1 MPRAPDQRI
10 EEARKLYASG
20 AKLIEVSQ
28 KLGIPEG
35 TIRSWKNRYKWD
47 DATLQKNKRN
57 VAKKKGG
64 QPGNKNAEGHG
75 GTGPPGN
82 KNAVRTGEFETLF
95 FDTLEPEERMLTE
108 LIQPDKEQLLLREIQ
123 LLAVRERRM
132 LKRIQSLR
140 EMETWQSQAGT
151 GKNPIPCG
159 MTVTEYTS
167 GIEKG
172 KKTELQKYEGILGQI
187 QAIEDALTR
196 VQARQQKAIEMLH
209 KFGYDDAKLEL
220 ATMQLEFEMLKQ
232 DNQAEETTDDG
243 FLEAMNAT
251 AQNVWGD
258 ENV

>member
-1 MPRAPDQRI
+1 MFRLGQ
-10 EEARKLYASG
+10 SG
-20 AKLIEVSQ
+20 AGRTDSA
-28 KLGIPEG
+28 GIMQRCKR
-35 TIRSWKNRYKWD
+35 IN
-47 DATLQKNKRN
+47 ATLRKRR
-57 VAKKKGG
+57 ADSPEIKMRRDMEEPARREIRMQLG
-64 QPGNKNAEGHG
+64 QESLK
-75 GTGPPGN
+75 
-82 KNAVRTGEFETLF
+82 LS
-95 FDTLEPEERMLTE
+95 FDTLEPEERTLAEM
-108 LIQPDKEQLLLREIQ
+108 IRPDKEQLLLREIQ

-140 EMETWQSQAGT
+140 ELEAQT
-151 GKNPIPCG
+151 GSEEDPVPSG
-159 MTVTEYTS
+159 MSVTEYTS

-172 KKTELQKYEGILGQI
+172 KLTELRKYEGILGQI

-232 DNQAEETTDDG
+232 DNQAEEATDDG

-251 AQNVWGD
+251 AQDVWGD

>member
-1 MPRAPDQRI
+1 MPRAPDQRV

-28 KLGIPEG
+28 KLGIPVG

-47 DATLQKNKRN
+47 NATLQKNKRN

-95 FDTLEPEERMLTE
+95 FDTLEPEERTLAEM
-108 LIQPDKEQLLLREIQ
+108 IRPDKEQLLLREIQ

-140 EMETWQSQAGT
+140 ELEAQT
-151 GKNPIPCG
+151 GSEEDSVPC
-159 MTVTEYTS
+159 
-167 GIEKG
+167 
-172 KKTELQKYEGILGQI
+172 GILGQI

-258 ENV
+258 EDV

>member
-1 MPRAPDQRI
+1 M
-10 EEARKLYASG
+10 
-20 AKLIEVSQ
+20 
-28 KLGIPEG
+28 
-35 TIRSWKNRYKWD
+35 
-47 DATLQKNKRN
+47 QKNKRN

-95 FDTLEPEERMLTE
+95 FDTLEPEERTLAEM
-108 LIQPDKEQLLLREIQ
+108 IRPDKEQLLLREIQ

-140 EMETWQSQAGT
+140 ELEAQT
-151 GKNPIPCG
+151 GSEEDSVPCG
-159 MTVTEYTS
+159 MSVTEYTS

-172 KKTELQKYEGILGQI
+172 KQTELRKYEGILGQL

-196 VQARQQKAIEMLH
+196 VQARQQKAREMLH

-220 ATMQLEFEMLKQ
+220 ATIKEFASYIWDEKALERGEDKPVKQFDHCCDAVRYLCSTIIGRKAARFREIRRKPLKSRY
-232 DNQAEETTDDG
+232 T
-243 FLEAMNAT
+243 MR
-251 AQNVWGD
+251 
-258 ENV
+258 

>member
-1 MPRAPDQRI
+1 MPRAPDQRV

-28 KLGIPEG
+28 KLGIPVG

-47 DATLQKNKRN
+47 NATLQKNKRN

-95 FDTLEPEERMLTE
+95 FDTLEPEERTLAEM
-108 LIQPDKEQLLLREIQ
+108 IQPNKEQLLLREIQ

-140 EMETWQSQAGT
+140 ELEAQT
-151 GKNPIPCG
+151 GSEEDSAPCG
-159 MTVTEYTS
+159 MSVTEYTS
-167 GIEKG
+167 GLEKG
-172 KKTELQKYEGILGQI
+172 KLTELRKYEGILGQI

-196 VQARQQKAIEMLH
+196 VQARQQKAIEI
-209 KFGYDDAKLEL
+209 
-220 ATMQLEFEMLKQ
+220 QLCGRCENIQ
-232 DNQAEETTDDG
+232 RSRGDTDRKIRRT
-243 FLEAMNAT
+243 E
-251 AQNVWGD
+251 Q
-258 ENV
+258 